1 MNAGKSALFN
11 ALTGQTSSIVDKTPG
26 TTTDPVRKIFEIEGS
41 GPVTLIDTGGIDDEK
56 TPLGRRRVKKA
67 AAVTEQIDLAILVFT
82 DNVFG
87 VYEQKL
93 ADSFRKKKIPFFLVH
108 GKNDLTPLK
117 KQIPSA
123 ETAVFSIK
131 NPGKEKIF
139 SLIKKHLAASSAPK
153 NLLDGLVQE
162 GEEILLVTPIDA
174 SAPEGRLILPQ
185 VQTLRAALDKNAVTI
200 VAQPAQL
207 KNALKNKNF
216 KLVITDSQVFAEVA
230 KIVPQKTPL
239 TSFSMLLAHAHAN
252 FADMVK
258 GAKKLDGLKDGDKIL
273 ILESCTHTINSCID
287 IGRVKIPALIKKY
300 TGKKLDFTVVAGL
313 DALPEDL
320 SSYALAVQC
329 GGCMATERQLAN
341 RLGDALDAGL
351 AITNYGMAIAY
362 CNGIFDRV
370 LKSLL

>member
-11 ALTGQTSSIVDKTPG
+11 ALTGQTHSIVDKTPG
-26 TTTDPVRKIFEIEGS
+26 TTTDPVRKIFEIEGL

-67 AAVTEQIDLAILVFT
+67 AAVIDQIDLAILMFT
-82 DNVFG
+82 GNNFG

-93 ADSFRKKKIPFFLVH
+93 ADGFRAKKIPFFLVH
-108 GKNDLTPLK
+108 GKQDLEPLK
-117 KQIPSA
+117 IKTPA

-131 NPGKEKIF
+131 NPNKEKIF
-139 SLIKKHLAASSAPK
+139 GLIKKYLSKTSAPK
-153 NLLDGLVQE
+153 NLLDGLAE
-162 GEEILLVTPIDA
+162 AGDEILLVTPIDA

-185 VQTLRAALDKNAVTI
+185 VQTLRAALDKNALTAV
-200 VAQPAQL
+200 VQPAHL
-207 KNALKNKNF
+207 KSALKNKNF
-216 KLVITDSQVFAEVA
+216 KIVITDSQVFAEVA

-239 TSFSMLLAHAHAN
+239 TSFSMLLARAHEN

-258 GAKKLDGLKDGDKIL
+258 GAQKLDNLKDGDKIL
-273 ILESCTHTINSCID
+273 ILESCTHTINSCVD

-300 TGKKLDFTVVAGL
+300 SGKKLDFTVVAGL
-313 DALPEDL
+313 DALPENL
-320 SSYALAVQC
+320 ASYALAVQC

-341 RLGDALDAGL
+341 RLNNALAAGL
-351 AITNYGMAIAY
+351 SITNYGMAIAY

-370 LKSLL
+370 LKPLL